1 MFDPLAAVEEKIEE
15 KGKEIEA
22 RLFLAVQIAILR
34 EAAATTLSRLATLDP
49 ANATAYRCAIQTIG
63 ASAPN

>member
-1 MFDPLAAVEEKIEE
+1 MFDPLAGIKSEIEE
-15 KGKEIEA
+15 IKA
-22 RLFLAVQIAILR
+22 DVLLAVQIAILR

-49 ANATAYRCAIQTIG
+49 AKATAYRCAIQTIG